1 MDLPK
6 FNNLKMISIN
16 TQAGNNENWF
26 LLRDPTDPG
35 KMLEW
40 FEDMRSKS
48 SREINTDSANQT
60 EEHIEKQEKY
70 MDQMDKKKKSVLDQT
85 AKGEKILADPKS
97 PKFLEGHVNKLK
109 TLWLESNKAAEE
121 RLAGLK
127 GNKIIFKT
135 NKKIFD
141 LTISVLFERFFYSY
155 LLALHAN
162 YTCMFYIVKISFVS
176 KNNVQGYEDVVGFFR
191 CHCIN

>member
-1 MDLPK
+1 MLILSIFRFDDIMPK
-6 FNNLKMISIN
+6 VNDTKNVVDCLWKAYQF
-16 TQAGNNENWF
+16 
-26 LLRDPTDPG
+26 TDELAPY
-35 KMLEW
+35 MEW

-48 SREINTDSANQT
+48 SREINTDSASQT

-109 TLWLESNKAAEE
+109 SLWLESNKAAEE

-127 GNKIIFKT
+127 GN
-135 NKKIFD
+135 
-141 LTISVLFERFFYSY
+141 
-155 LLALHAN
+155 
-162 YTCMFYIVKISFVS
+162 
-176 KNNVQGYEDVVGFFR
+176 
-191 CHCIN
+191 